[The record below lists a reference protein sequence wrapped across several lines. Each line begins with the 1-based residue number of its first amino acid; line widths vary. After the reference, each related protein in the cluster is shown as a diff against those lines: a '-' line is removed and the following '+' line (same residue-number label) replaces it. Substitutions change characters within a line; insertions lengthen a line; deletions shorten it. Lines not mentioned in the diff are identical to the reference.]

1 MHVPVYVGSVHGMNS
16 ALCANCSEQSPTL
29 KHKRRVEVAE
39 PIPPVIFLL
48 LRGGW
53 LFALGILTI

>member
-1 MHVPVYVGSVHGMNS
+1 MNS
-16 ALCANCSEQSPTL
+16 ALGANCGEQSPTL
-29 KHKRRVEVAE
+29 KHKRRVEVADAIQ
-39 PIPPVIFLL
+39 PSIFLL